1 MYEGKLH
8 KKSVPTNVNTLI
20 NNVYWLRQY
29 GKKTKLFQD
38 THEVGL
44 KVD

>member
-1 MYEGKLH
+1 MYEGKLR

-20 NNVYWLRQY
+20 NNIYWQY
-29 GKKTKLFQD
+29 GKRTKLFQD
-38 THEVGL
+38 LHEIGL